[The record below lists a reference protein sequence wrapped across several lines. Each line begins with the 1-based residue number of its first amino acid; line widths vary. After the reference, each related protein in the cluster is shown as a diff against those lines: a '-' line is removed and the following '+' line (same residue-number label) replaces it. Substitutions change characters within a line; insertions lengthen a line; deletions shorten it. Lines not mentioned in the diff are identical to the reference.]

1 MPTLSRKFD
10 DAFRFAAEVHRQQT
24 RKGTEVPYLTHLMA
38 VAALAGEHGGDEEQM
53 IAGLLHDAMEDQSIT
68 RQEIEQR
75 FGKRVADIVEAC
87 TDSIEQPKP
96 PWRERK
102 ARYIEHLQAASPDI
116 KLVSAADKLHDA
128 YPLESGSALLLRL
141 ISDGDL
147 SKGDKHQLHNARS
160 ILTDLRIQG
169 PALWARFTVG
179 SAEGVLWYFRGL
191 VQAFREGWN
200 HPLIDELEQTVG
212 QIEEL
217 NATLKS

>member
-1 MPTLSRKFD
+1 M
-10 DAFRFAAEVHRQQT
+10 
-24 RKGTEVPYLTHLMA
+24 
-38 VAALAGEHGGDEEQM
+38 
-53 IAGLLHDAMEDQSIT
+53 AGLLHDAMEDQGIT
-68 RQEIEQR
+68 RQAIEQR

-87 TDSIEQPKP
+87 TDSTEQPKP

-102 ARYIEHLQAASPDI
+102 ARYIEHLRTASPDI
-116 KLVSAADKLHDA
+116 KLVSAADK
-128 YPLESGSALLLRL
+128 
-141 ISDGDL
+141 
-147 SKGDKHQLHNARS
+147 LHNARS

-191 VQAFREGWN
+191 AQAFREGWS

-217 NATLKS
+217 NETLKSQRMKCETSIARPDTYLRRATPAPARQQAHPASDSARLPPRRKAS